1 MQLLRRQAIKKN
13 INLLVYFVQINEF
26 EEEDGELKSP
36 MIETDENR
44 VMQVL
49 LSISTNAVKFT

>member
-1 MQLLRRQAIKKN
+1 
-13 INLLVYFVQINEF
+13 
-26 EEEDGELKSP
+26 

-49 LSISTNAVKFT
+49 LSISTNAVKFTENGRVTVIVEIVQRESYTYLQV